1 VKLYLDTGLL
11 ASYYLP
17 EPASEE
23 VESLLRAFPGPAVSD
38 VTELELLALLGHRVR
53 RAALAAAD
61 ARRVRSLFLSHLEAG
76 LYDRLAVRRRHYL
89 LARDWVGRRE
99 VAIGAAEAV
108 HLAVAALEERTLAT
122 GDPAL
127 AEAAGRLGVGVL
139 PVGLDDLGGMTVHE
153 SPALPYGAEAAAAGE
168 ASR

>member
-1 VKLYLDTGLL
+1 
-11 ASYYLP
+11 
-17 EPASEE
+17 
-23 VESLLRAFPGPAVSD
+23 
-38 VTELELLALLGHRVR
+38 
-53 RAALAAAD
+53 
-61 ARRVRSLFLSHLEAG
+61 
-76 LYDRLAVRRRHYL
+76 
-89 LARDWVGRRE
+89 

-127 AEAAGRLGVGVL
+127 AEAAGRLGVAVL

-153 SPALPYGAEAAAAGE
+153 SPALPYGAEAATAGE